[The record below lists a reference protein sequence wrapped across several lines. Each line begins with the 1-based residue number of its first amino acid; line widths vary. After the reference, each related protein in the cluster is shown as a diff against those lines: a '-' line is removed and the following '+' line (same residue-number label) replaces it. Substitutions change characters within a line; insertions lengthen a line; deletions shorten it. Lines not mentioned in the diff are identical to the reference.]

1 MRRDEQATPNAA
13 VMTRI
18 LIADDHKVFADA
30 LALLLR
36 DTGQIDVVAIAH
48 NGSEAL
54 DLVEKHSDIDVL
66 VLDISMPGLDGIDV
80 LVELRR
86 RQSIVPVLV
95 LSQKLSSG
103 TIVRA
108 MRAGA
113 AGYLLKTTGC
123 DELLAAITA
132 VAAGGQY
139 LSEETRSAL
148 IAGLTGY
155 RSTSD
160 GPNVTRREL
169 EILRLVASGST
180 TNEIAGQLAISAMTV
195 ETHRRNLLH
204 KLQIRNVAG
213 LVRYAIERGLV
224 EDGS

>member
-1 MRRDEQATPNAA
+1 
-13 VMTRI
+13 
-18 LIADDHKVFADA
+18 
-30 LALLLR
+30 
-36 DTGQIDVVAIAH
+36 
-48 NGSEAL
+48 
-54 DLVEKHSDIDVL
+54 
-66 VLDISMPGLDGIDV
+66 
-80 LVELRR
+80 
-86 RQSIVPVLV
+86 
-95 LSQKLSSG
+95 
-103 TIVRA
+103 
-108 MRAGA
+108 
-113 AGYLLKTTGC
+113 
-123 DELLAAITA
+123 
-132 VAAGGQY
+132 
-139 LSEETRSAL
+139 L